1 MRAWQIISSGGIDAL
16 RLTDVEIP
24 KPAQGQVRVKI
35 EASSLNYRDLLMIE
49 DPIGRNLQLPRVP
62 NSDASG
68 TITAVGSGVKS
79 LREGD
84 RVASCFF
91 SSWVD
96 GVITHAAMSSALGGA
111 LDGVLAEEV
120 VLNADGV
127 ISLPRDYS
135 SVQGSTLPCA
145 ALTAWHAL
153 FEIKRIQ
160 KGDRV
165 LLLGTGGVSIFAMQ
179 FAVAVGAEVF
189 IISSSDEKLARAK
202 SMGAHHLINYK
213 KFPNWERSV
222 LELTN
227 GVGVDL
233 TVEVGGSG
241 TVTRSIE
248 ATKVGGVVCLI
259 GVLSEGVLD
268 PTLVMR
274 KSICL
279 QGIYVGSR
287 TMFQEMNRAI
297 DNFNIKPVIYQE
309 FDFDS
314 APEAFAALKS
324 QRHFGKLVIK
334 TQN

>member
-1 MRAWQIISSGGIDAL
+1 MKAWQIVSSGGINAL
-16 RLTDVEIP
+16 RLTDVEMP
-24 KPAQGQVRVKI
+24 TPTQGQVRVRI

-62 NSDASG
+62 NSDGSG
-68 TITAVGSGVKS
+68 TITAVGAGVKG

-91 SSWVD
+91 STWVD
-96 GVITHAAMSSALGGA
+96 DVITREAMTSALGGA

-120 VLNADGV
+120 VLSADGV
-127 ISLPRDYS
+127 VTLPKDYS
-135 SVQGSTLPCA
+135 AVQGSTLPCA

-153 FEIKRIQ
+153 FGVKRIQ

-179 FAVAVGAEVF
+179 FAIAVGAEVF

-213 KFPNWERSV
+213 KFPNWESTI

-274 KSICL
+274 KSIRL

-287 TMFQEMNRAI
+287 AMFQEMNRAI
-297 DNFNIKPVIYQE
+297 DNFNIKPVIDQE
-309 FDFDS
+309 FNFDS
-314 APEAFAALKS
+314 APEAFVALKS
-324 QRHFGKLVIK
+324 QKHFGKLVIK
-334 TQN
+334 T

>member
-16 RLTDVEIP
+16 RLTDVEMP
-24 KPAQGQVRVKI
+24 TPAKGQVRVKI

-68 TITAVGSGVKS
+68 TITAVGSGVKR

-96 GVITHAAMSSALGGA
+96 GVITQAAMSSALGGA

-127 ISLPRDYS
+127 ISLPRGYS

-274 KSICL
+274 KSIRL

-314 APEAFAALKS
+314 APEAFTALKS

-334 TQN
+334 T

>member
-1 MRAWQIISSGGIDAL
+1 
-16 RLTDVEIP
+16 
-24 KPAQGQVRVKI
+24 
-35 EASSLNYRDLLMIE
+35 
-49 DPIGRNLQLPRVP
+49 
-62 NSDASG
+62 
-68 TITAVGSGVKS
+68 
-79 LREGD
+79 
-84 RVASCFF
+84 
-91 SSWVD
+91 
-96 GVITHAAMSSALGGA
+96 
-111 LDGVLAEEV
+111 
-120 VLNADGV
+120 
-127 ISLPRDYS
+127 
-135 SVQGSTLPCA
+135 
-145 ALTAWHAL
+145 LTAWHAL
-153 FEIKRIQ
+153 FEIRRIQ

-274 KSICL
+274 KSIRL

>member
-127 ISLPRDYS
+127 ISLPKGYS

-274 KSICL
+274 KSIRL

-334 TQN
+334 T